1 MSSIVTQLQNEAINS
16 DIDLSQLLRKSYV
29 VAKKLEIVEFERWIN
44 FELRGYD
51 SADNVPEYRE
61 VHGSL
66 KFKNPYV
73 KSGYADYIIEIEEI
87 HNLATTRLLFQPIS
101 ELEDLYKKSEF
112 IIYIEIDPAS
122 RKLFKEH
129 FKEDIVPDVLAISV
143 SQLKRIFDSVR
154 NIILEWSLKLEK
166 DGILG
171 EELVFTNKE
180 QEIAK
185 ENTVTYN
192 MLIQGS
198 QVQLGNENTQFI
210 DNINL
215 DEIKELLKSIAD
227 VLNDLKLDSVDK
239 NELNVGLKTLE
250 LQVES
255 KNPNQSIIRESLNS
269 IRSILEGCASN
280 AIAPVLITAIT
291 KIIGL

>member
-1 MSSIVTQLQNEAINS
+1 MSSIVTELQNEAINS

-44 FELRGYD
+44 FELKGYD

-101 ELEDLYKKSEF
+101 ELEDLYIKSEF
-112 IIYIEIDPAS
+112 MIYIEIDPAS
-122 RKLFKEH
+122 RNLFKEH
-129 FKEDIVPDVLAISV
+129 FRKDIVPDVLAISV

-171 EELVFTNKE
+171 EELVFTTKE

-185 ENTVTYN
+185 ENTITYN

-198 QVQLGNENTQFI
+198 QVQLGDKNTQNI

-215 DEIKELLKSIAD
+215 DEIKELLKSID
-227 VLNDLKLDSVDK
+227 NVLSDLKLDTVDK

-255 KNPNQSIIRESLNS
+255 NNPNPNIIRESLIS
-269 IRSILEGCASN
+269 IRNILEGCVSS